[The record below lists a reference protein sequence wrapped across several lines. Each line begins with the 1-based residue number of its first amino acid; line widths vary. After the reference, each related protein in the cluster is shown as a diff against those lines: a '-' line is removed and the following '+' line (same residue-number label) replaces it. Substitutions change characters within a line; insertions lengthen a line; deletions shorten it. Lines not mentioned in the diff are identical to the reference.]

1 MSDLALSQSRGQG
14 RVGSV
19 MQMLRQRIDARAYA
33 PGARLPSI
41 RAVADSMRVSKSTVV
56 EAYDRLVAEGAILAR
71 RGSGFFVAGH
81 TRPLSLTEI
90 GPRLDRAIDPFWVTR
105 QSLEAGADVLKPG
118 CGWLPPS
125 WLPEAEIGRALRAL
139 ARAPNTGLTDYDTPL
154 GLAPLR
160 QLLSRR
166 LAERGIEAGPDRII
180 LTDSGT
186 QAIDLLCRFLIEPG
200 DSVLVDD
207 PCYFNFHAMLLA
219 HRAKVVGVPYT
230 PNGPDLE
237 RFEEALK
244 THRPRLYLTN
254 SGIHNPTGAVLS
266 PAIAHRLLKL
276 AEAHDLIIIED
287 DIFADL
293 EVEPAARLAGFDGL
307 ERVIHIGSFSK
318 TISASIRC
326 GYIATKAD
334 WIEPI
339 VALKLATTFSAN
351 RLSAEVIL
359 RLLTGGGYRRHV
371 EGLRTRL
378 AEATGQVRKRLIA
391 AGLTP
396 WTAPRGGMF
405 LWMQLPEGLDAAAVA
420 QAALAENVVLAP
432 GNVFSASKSAGR
444 YLRFNVGQSGS
455 PKAYEVLRKII
466 SA

>member
-1 MSDLALSQSRGQG
+1 MQQEVPAQTRLATVMETIRG
-14 RVGSV
+14 
-19 MQMLRQRIDARAYA
+19 RIAARAYA
-33 PGARLPSI
+33 PGTKLPSI
-41 RAVADSMRVSKSTVV
+41 RETAATLRVSKSTAV
-56 EAYDRLVAEGAILAR
+56 EAYDRLVAEGAITAR
-71 RGSGFFVAGH
+71 RGSGFYVAGH
-81 TRPLSLTEI
+81 TRPLSLAEI
-90 GPRLDRAIDPFWVTR
+90 GPRLDRAIDPLWVTR
-105 QSLEAGADVLKPG
+105 QSLEAGPEVLKPG

-125 WLPEAEIGRALRAL
+125 WLPEAEIGRALRAI
-139 ARAPNTGLTDYDTPL
+139 AREPNAGLTDYDTPL
-154 GLAPLR
+154 GLSPLR

-166 LAERGIEAGPDRII
+166 LAERGIEAPPDRII
-180 LTDSGT
+180 LTESGT
-186 QAIDLLCRFLIEPG
+186 QAIDLLCRFLLEPG

-207 PCYFNFHAMLLA
+207 PCYFNFHAMLKA

-230 PNGPDLE
+230 PNGPDPE
-237 RFEEALK
+237 RFAEALR

-266 PAIAHRLLKL
+266 PAVAHRILKL
-276 AEAHDLIIIED
+276 AEAHDLLIIED

-293 EVEPAARLAGFDGL
+293 ETEPAARLAGFDGL
-307 ERVIHIGSFSK
+307 NRVIQIGSFSK

-326 GYIATKAD
+326 GYIAARAE

-371 EGLRTRL
+371 ESLRTRL
-378 AEATGQVRKRLIA
+378 AEATGRVRKRLIA

-396 WTAPRGGMF
+396 WMEPRGGMF
-405 LWMQLPEGLDAAAVA
+405 LWMQLPEGLDAAEVA

-432 GNVFSASKSAGR
+432 GNVFSAAQTAVR
-444 YLRFNVGQSGS
+444 YLRFNVGQSS
-455 PKAYEVLRKII
+455 QPKIYQVLKMAVER
-466 SA
+466 